1 MDPRIDRF
9 LTRHSGIASAGY
21 FALLAVL
28 LLATWMAVADLYDR
42 YQSVSRTEEM
52 LAQLE
57 RGRQTA
63 GMLNSSSDAPQGSP
77 FLEGQTV
84 TVAGAALLQR
94 VAAAVTRVG
103 GNVLSSQVDVQDAQ
117 TKAGQVSL
125 VASCELNQPDLQKL
139 LYDLEAGMP
148 YLFVDQLAVQAP
160 ETAARGE
167 GGRLRVM
174 LGVSAQWQGT
184 KKGTE

>member
-9 LTRHSGIASAGY
+9 FGRYPGIASLGY
-21 FALLAVL
+21 VALVAVL
-28 LLATWMAVADLYDR
+28 GVIGWIMAADLYDR
-42 YQSVSRTEEM
+42 YQAVSASEEL

-57 RGRQTA
+57 HGRQAPGATNA
-63 GMLNSSSDAPQGSP
+63 GVDAPQGSP

-94 VAAAVTRVG
+94 VAGAVTRLG
-103 GNVLSSQVDVQDAQ
+103 GNVLSSQVDVQEAK

-125 VASCELNQPDLQKL
+125 VASCEVTQEDLQKL

-148 YLFVDQLAVQAP
+148 YLFIDQLSVQAP
-160 ETAARGE
+160 DTMTRGE

-174 LGVSAQWQGT
+174 LGVSGQWQGGT
-184 KKGTE
+184 K

>member
-1 MDPRIDRF
+1 MTMESRIDRF
-9 LTRHSGIASAGY
+9 LARYPALSAGSY
-21 FALLAVL
+21 VVIVL
-28 LLATWMAVADLYDR
+28 LLVGLAYTAVADLYDR
-42 YQSVSRTEEM
+42 YQAVAATNDT
-52 LAQLE
+52 LAQLD
-57 RGRQTA
+57 RGRQTPGA
-63 GMLNSSSDAPQGSP
+63 AATAASDVPQGSP

-103 GNVLSSQVDVQDAQ
+103 GNVLSSQVDVQGAQ
-117 TKAGQVSL
+117 SQSGMVSL
-125 VASCELNQPDLQKL
+125 SASCEVGQEDLQKV

-160 ETAARGE
+160 DTLTRSE

-174 LGVSAQWQGT
+174 LGVSGQWQGA
-184 KKGTE
+184 K